1 MGFHGKVG
9 LLLDC
14 YSSVLW
20 EFGGFSKVNNHKI
33 GDKRWQ
39 VQRNKKANI
48 TLHLPRNLKLWHDP
62 PSYLSDAWE
71 FENYPGKAALISEK
85 WKTK

>member
-20 EFGGFSKVNNHKI
+20 EFGEFSKVNNQKI
-33 GDKRWQ
+33 GGKRRQ
-39 VQRNKKANI
+39 FQRNKKANI
-48 TLHLPRNLKLWHDP
+48 TQHLLHNLKLWQDP
-62 PSYLSDAWE
+62 PSYLSDGRE
-71 FENYPGKAALISEK
+71 FENYPGKAALISE
-85 WKTK
+85 